1 MPPKSRVRYIPAAVD
16 DLDEIFSYIT
26 QDNWQNA
33 EKMLE
38 KLNREIGGLADFS
51 HMGSIVR
58 G

>member
-1 MPPKSRVRYIPAAVD
+1 MPPKSRVRYILAAVD

-38 KLNREIGGLADFS
+38 KLNREIGGTC
-51 HMGSIVR
+51 
-58 G
+58 